1 MGSDGPAGGSLY
13 DVKAFGAAG
22 HNTGGEDSKQ
32 EEERDQNP
40 MRSPGCRDGIHLDLV
55 ECYNM
60 RRLKTLDGVRLFSND
75 ITERAIT

>member
-1 MGSDGPAGGSLY
+1 
-13 DVKAFGAAG
+13 VKAFGAAG

-55 ECYNM
+55 ERYNI
-60 RRLKTLDGVRLFSND
+60 RGLKSLDGCVLFSND
-75 ITERAIT
+75 IT